1 MDQRVSPVWLLALV
15 AALMPA
21 RLVAQAHSAPA
32 CPASAAST
40 SASAQWVVAYSIDST
55 ISLRVPAGY
64 RKDPY
69 YADSTG
75 GRWTAPNGR
84 SFTIGQEDLR
94 AERGVSVRGA
104 AEDSTAGESREP
116 DPEIYWLPEGNT
128 FGVREGS
135 RVLDGYEVAEHSACR
150 EAVAGVPAL
159 IEAALVSGGYEGR
172 RRRPGVLAT
181 FRPSS
186 ERRINFQG
194 EAPDQAGQRE
204 LLQIVRTLRRA
215 R

>member
-1 MDQRVSPVWLLALV
+1 MDQRVSPFWSLALI
-15 AALMPA
+15 AALVPA

-32 CPASAAST
+32 CPAPTAPT
-40 SASAQWVVAYSIDST
+40 SASARWLVAYSTDST
-55 ISLRVPAGY
+55 ISLRVPPGY
-64 RKDPY
+64 RKDPH

-94 AERGVSVRGA
+94 AEPAARFRES
-104 AEDSTAGESREP
+104 AEDSMAGERREP

-135 RVLDGYEVAEHSACR
+135 RVLDGYEVTEHSACR

-204 LLQIVRTLRRA
+204 LLQVVRTLRAVR
-215 R
+215 